1 MNSAVLILS
10 TLLWATEEPEAPVV
24 TDAYELHARA
34 MEAEL
39 DGDRQAA
46 IQLLRQA
53 AERAP
58 DDELIFF
65 DLARLLSEDESPEGR
80 GELDAFLRSEP
91 DSLDARLLQV
101 YLHLETGSL
110 DKARL
115 RARQAAAAF
124 PDSVEA
130 NDLNT
135 RLAPS
140 VRATA
145 PAPAAKN
152 RAPRIAARVL
162 GGSQYDSNVLVVPDQ
177 RASDVDAFRALV
189 DGEVLLRLL
198 QGEKNVQLRGGVNV
212 GPHLTDDDTITA
224 FDVFA
229 GRAGLS
235 AFGANDKIAWSAG
248 ARTDTLY
255 IDRDALD
262 LFLFSGTVDT
272 SVRYLFGRLK
282 LGAAIRGSVR
292 DFSQGNVEDSVN
304 DRDGFRTEATAIA
317 TYATSRWAVFGRA
330 GYQGEHTDGVQQ
342 TENGSIAGV
351 SGRWYLGSLSVDLG
365 LNHEFRSYVAKQ
377 LDRVDHR
384 VTASLGLRVP
394 LNDVLAL
401 TASAAWIENISSIDP
416 SEGFVV
422 SLSDA
427 SASELSPADVEDS
440 FDFDYTRQLV
450 SLGVEARW

>member
-1 MNSAVLILS
+1 MTSTVLILS
-10 TLLWATEEPEAPVV
+10 TLVCATAEAEAPIV

-39 DGDRQAA
+39 DGDRQTA
-46 IQLLRQA
+46 IRLLREA
-53 AERAP
+53 AQRAP
-58 DDELIFF
+58 DDELVFF
-65 DLARLLSEDESPEGR
+65 DLARLLSESKSPEGR
-80 GELDAFLRSEP
+80 RGLDAFLQSEP
-91 DSLDARLLQV
+91 ASLDARLLQV
-101 YLHLETGSL
+101 YLHIEAGSL
-110 DKARL
+110 DEARL
-115 RARQAAAAF
+115 RAQQTATAF

-130 NDLNT
+130 SDLST

-140 VRATA
+140 VSATT
-145 PAPAAKN
+145 PPPVSKN
-152 RAPRIAARVL
+152 RAPRIEARVL

-212 GPHLTDDDTITA
+212 GPHLTNDDTITA

-229 GRAGLS
+229 GRAGLA
-235 AFGANDKIAWSAG
+235 AFGTIDKVSWSTG
-248 ARTDTLY
+248 ARTDALY

-262 LFLFSGTVDT
+262 LFLFSGTVDA
-272 SVRYLFGRLK
+272 SVRYMLGRLK
-282 LGAAIRGSVR
+282 LGVAIRGSVR

-304 DRDGFRTEATAIA
+304 DRDGFRTEASAIA
-317 TYATSRWAVFGRA
+317 TYATSRWALFGRA

-342 TENGSIAGV
+342 TENGSVAGV
-351 SGRWYLGSLSVDLG
+351 SGRWYLGSLSVDAG

-377 LDRVDHR
+377 LARVDHR
-384 VTASLGLRVP
+384 LTASLGLRVP
-394 LNDVLAL
+394 LSDVLTL
-401 TASAAWIENISSIDP
+401 TTSAAWIENISSIDP
-416 SEGFVV
+416 SDGFVV

-427 SASELSPADVEDS
+427 SAAELSASDVEDS